1 MSRLSRVC
9 RFPFALL
16 TLYALS
22 VVPLAAAIPKTEL
35 SNDASLAT
43 DQRVRQVL
51 SHLTFGARPGDVE
64 RVSQMGV
71 DKFIAEQLDPDS
83 IDDSALQTRI
93 DKLPTL
99 RLDAA
104 DLAAQYNPPKPPAT
118 PTPTPGAAV
127 EMKTAAQMMDTQ
139 MQPTPTPAQRR

>member
-1 MSRLSRVC
+1 
-9 RFPFALL
+9 

-22 VVPLAAAIPKTEL
+22 VVPLVAAIPKVET

-51 SHLTFGARPGDVE
+51 SRLTFGARPSDVE
-64 RVSQMGV
+64 RVSQIGV
-71 DKFIAEQLDPDS
+71 DEFIAEQLDPDS

-93 DKLPTL
+93 DKLSTL

-104 DLAAQYNPPKPPAT
+104 DLAAQYNPPKPPPT
-118 PTPTPGAAV
+118 PTPT
-127 EMKTAAQMMDTQ
+127 
-139 MQPTPTPAQRR
+139 